1 MGEIGGFSPVIALHL
16 FHHPGEPDGVF
27 NDNVIQSNCGLH
39 SEFGSDMNHSQSI
52 RTVSRRALLQR
63 SAVGFGSLAL
73 ASLLA
78 NESSIRAA
86 DENPLAARLPHFAA
100 RAKRIIFLLM
110 SGGPSHVD
118 TFDPKPLLTRDD
130 GKPLPFAKPRVQFN
144 STSNLL
150 KSPWSF
156 RQYGESGLPV
166 SELFPHLAQ
175 RVDDLC
181 MIHSVHGT
189 NPAHGGAM
197 MKLHTGSDNFIRPSI
212 GSWVSYGL
220 GTDNANLPA
229 FVTICP
235 SLAFG
240 GINNW
245 STAFLPAEYQ
255 GTPLGDAS
263 VPSDKARVK
272 FISNS
277 RLTRDVQRLQLD
289 RLKAMNREHLAQ
301 SGPEAS
307 LEARINSFELAF
319 HMQTAIPQVEDLSG
333 ESAATRKLYGMDEP
347 VTENFG
353 RMCLMARRFAE
364 AGVRFIQV
372 THSDSKVQWDQ
383 HSDLKNGHEKNAREV
398 DLPIAG
404 LLADLK
410 ARGMLDDTLVWWGSE
425 FGRTPTAEGT
435 TNGRD
440 HNSEGFTMWLAGGG
454 VKGGFRYGATD
465 DYGYYAAEN
474 KVHIHDFHAT
484 LLHLLGLDHERLTYR
499 YAGRDFRL
507 TDVEGNVVR
516 EIFA

>member
-1 MGEIGGFSPVIALHL
+1 M
-16 FHHPGEPDGVF
+16 
-27 NDNVIQSNCGLH
+27 H
-39 SEFGSDMNHSQSI
+39 SASLESA
-52 RTVSRRALLQR
+52 VSRRSLLQR

-73 ASLLA
+73 ASMLA
-78 NESSIRAA
+78 NDRSASASA
-86 DENPLAARLPHFAA
+86 SDPLAAKPPHFPA

-110 SGGPSHVD
+110 SGGPSQVD

-144 STSNLL
+144 TTSNLL
-150 KSPWSF
+150 KSPWRF
-156 RQYGESGLPV
+156 HQYGESGLPV
-166 SELFPHLAQ
+166 SDLFPHLAQ

-181 MIHSVHGT
+181 MIHSIHGT

-197 MKLHTGSDNFIRPSI
+197 MKLHTGSDNFVRPSI

-235 SLAFG
+235 TLAFG

-245 STAFLPAEYQ
+245 STSFLPAVYQ

-263 VPSDKARVK
+263 VPSNKARVK
-272 FISNS
+272 FINNPRLS
-277 RLTRDVQRLQLD
+277 REVQRMQLD
-289 RLKAMNREHLAQ
+289 RLNAMNREHLAQ
-301 SGPEAS
+301 IGQGTPGSSPRELMGAEAS

-319 HMQTAIPQVEDLSG
+319 HMQTAIPQVEDLSR
-333 ESAATRKLYGMDEP
+333 ESAATKKLYGMDDS

-372 THSDSKVQWDQ
+372 THNDNKVQWDQ
-383 HSDLKNGHEKNAREV
+383 HADLKNGHEKNAREV

-404 LLADLK
+404 LLTDLK
-410 ARGMLDDTLVWWGSE
+410 QRGMLDDTLIWWGSE

-435 TNGRD
+435 RDGRD
-440 HNSEGFTMWLAGGG
+440 HNPEGFTMWLAGGG
-454 VKGGFRYGATD
+454 VKGGFRYGSTD
-465 DYGYYAAEN
+465 DYGYYAHEN
-474 KVHIHDFHAT
+474 KVHIHDLHAT

-499 YAGRDFRL
+499 HAGRDFRL
-507 TDVEGNVVR
+507 TDVEGNVVK
-516 EIFA
+516 ELFASTQAVL